1 MHKTLHIHRLP
12 LRRLR
17 APLMLGVWALA
28 LSLAA
33 CATSDRT
40 LRPST
45 SATAALSTA
54 DVIVDDDRAQCPEAG
69 HTDLQAAVNSALSG
83 QTIFVCAGSYA
94 GAITIPADKTRLT
107 LVGAG
112 GDPAQRRGDPAQ
124 EAMVLGSAKGQP
136 GFAIRASGAAVV
148 GFTVLRTSGTGI
160 EVKGADRD
168 APITGVTIARNTL
181 EMTGDPE
188 AANTDCAGGRGLN
201 IETAE
206 RVVIEDN
213 LVRQSCGAGIRLK
226 AVTGSVVRRNVID
239 GSRKRPGIAVR
250 GGSTSNTITDN
261 VSRNNRE
268 AGISLKQSTQNLVR
282 ANRMN
287 HNGRDGVPLRA
298 IPDPGSNTDA
308 DDTTSLATD
317 KSPQNTWKDNAC
329 ATSNRQGLCQL

>member
-1 MHKTLHIHRLP
+1 MYKFPHIHRLP
-12 LRRLR
+12 SRRLR
-17 APLMLGVWALA
+17 ALLLLGVWALA

-33 CATSDRT
+33 CATSDQT
-40 LRPST
+40 IGPSS
-45 SATAALSTA
+45 SATATLSTA
-54 DVIVDDDRAQCPEAG
+54 DVIVDDDRAQCPEA
-69 HTDLQAAVNSALSG
+69 TYTELQAAVDRALPG
-83 QTIFVCAGSYA
+83 QTIFVCGGSYA

-124 EAMVLGSAKGQP
+124 EAIVLGSAKGQP
-136 GFAIRASGAAVV
+136 GFAIWANDTAIV

-160 EVKGADRD
+160 EVKGADHD
-168 APITGVTIARNTL
+168 APITGVTIARNVL

-188 AANTDCAGGRGLN
+188 VADTDCAGGRGLN

-213 LVRQSCGAGIRLK
+213 HVRQSCGAGIRLK
-226 AVTGSVVRRNVID
+226 TVTGSVVQRNVID

-250 GGSTSNTITDN
+250 GGSTNNTITDN

-268 AGISLKQSTQNLVR
+268 AGISLKKSTQNLVR
-282 ANRMN
+282 ANHMT
-287 HNGRDGVPLRA
+287 HNGREGLPLRA

-329 ATSNRQGLCQL
+329 STSNRQGLCQL